1 MAKKEKPTI
10 DKKRVLKL
18 HQNGKV
24 VELVLPE
31 VSGMSESSR
40 ENMEKVIERDY
51 EALLE
56 LSRH

>member
-1 MAKKEKPTI
+1 MAKIGKTTKSKE
-10 DKKRVLKL
+10 RVLKL
-18 HQNGKV
+18 HREGKV

-40 ENMEKVIERDY
+40 AIMEKVIERDY
-51 EALLE
+51 DALLE

>member
-1 MAKKEKPTI
+1 MIKKEMPPI
-10 DKKRVLKL
+10 DKKRELKL

-24 VELVLPE
+24 LKLVLPE
-31 VSGMSESSR
+31 VSGMSDSSR
-40 ENMEKVIERDY
+40 EIMEKVIERDY

>member
-1 MAKKEKPTI
+1 MVEKEKPTI
-10 DKKRVLKL
+10 DKKRVLKI

-24 VELVLPE
+24 VKLVLPE

-40 ENMEKVIERDY
+40 EIMEKVIERDY
-51 EALLE
+51 EALME